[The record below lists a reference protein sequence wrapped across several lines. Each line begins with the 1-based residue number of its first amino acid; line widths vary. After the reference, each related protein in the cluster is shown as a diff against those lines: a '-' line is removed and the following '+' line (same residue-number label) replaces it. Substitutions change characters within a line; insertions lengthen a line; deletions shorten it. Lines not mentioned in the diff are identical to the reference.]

1 MSARAQ
7 TGAKLA
13 AEGIEAPPAG
23 AERPARPELGELLE
37 LTIERLAHGGE
48 GVARYGDSPLGEHG
62 GGYVVF
68 VSGGIPGD
76 RVRAQI
82 VKRKRS
88 YAHARAVEIVA
99 PSPERI
105 AETAAHPGV
114 AWQVLPYTRQLELKS
129 EQVDDA
135 LRRIGR
141 LEGYELEPIVPAVQQ
156 WRYRNKL
163 EYSFGERAQ
172 ARASERERGD
182 EGSGAGGNAGITSG
196 GGDARLGG
204 DADDRAGRG
213 DAGELVCGFHAPGGW
228 KRVEPIADCML
239 ASELGNRAR
248 EVALR
253 WAREQRL
260 KAWDR
265 RRESLTADEPLLRN
279 LVVREGRR
287 TGRLQVRLV
296 TADGELDAASL
307 AQALVAELGAE
318 RVSGVL
324 WTRSAAL
331 AETTMGGETE
341 LVWGEA
347 ELPERLRVGLRGGR
361 GDRPAGEGDPVV
373 ELERDE
379 GLDLRISAEAF
390 FQTNTE
396 MAEVLYGAAAEYAAL
411 EGWERV
417 YDLYCGIGTI
427 ALTLAPRAGEVWGI
441 ELVEPAVAD
450 AIAAARR
457 NEITNARF
465 FAGDART
472 ALPELVARAGKPDVV
487 VVDPPRAGLSQ
498 KVMRRVLDCSP
509 KRIVYVSCNP
519 TTLAPNAAQMVAAGW
534 RLTKVRPVDMFP
546 QTPHIECVALLER
559 GA

>member
-1 MSARAQ
+1 MNIGDFQPSARAQ

-13 AEGIEAPPAG
+13 AEGIEAQPAG
-23 AERPARPELGELLE
+23 AERPARPELGEQIE

-48 GVARYGDSPLGEHG
+48 GVARYGETPLGAPG

-68 VSGGIPGD
+68 VSGAIPGD
-76 RVRAQI
+76 RVRAEV

-105 AETAAHPGV
+105 AETASHPGV
-114 AWQVLPYTRQLELKS
+114 PWQVLPYERQLQIKS

-135 LRRIGR
+135 LRRIGG
-141 LEGYELEPIVPAVQQ
+141 LDGYELEPILPALQR

-163 EYSFGERAQ
+163 EYSFGVDE
-172 ARASERERGD
+172 
-182 EGSGAGGNAGITSG
+182 EGS
-196 GGDARLGG
+196 
-204 DADDRAGRG
+204 
-213 DAGELVCGFHAPGGW
+213 LVCGFHAPGGW

-248 EVALR
+248 EAALR
-253 WAREQRL
+253 WARTHSGTGEQGL

-265 RRESLTADEPLLRN
+265 RRESLEWESHPPEPLLRN

-287 TGRLQVRLV
+287 TGKLQVRLV
-296 TADGELDAASL
+296 TADPTLKGAPHRGGQASELDAASL
-307 AQALVAELGAE
+307 AEALVAKLGAE

-324 WTRSAAL
+324 WTRSSAL
-331 AETTMGGETE
+331 AETTLGGETE

-347 ELPERLRVGLRGGR
+347 ELPERLRVGARGGR
-361 GDRPAGEGDPVV
+361 DDRPAGESDPAALP
-373 ELERDE
+373 EHDE

-396 MAEVLYGAAAEYAAL
+396 MAELLYGIAAEYAAL
-411 EGWERV
+411 AGWERV

-450 AIAAARR
+450 AISAAKR

-465 FAGDART
+465 FAGDARL
-472 ALPELVARAGKPDVV
+472 ALPELVARAGRPDVV

-498 KVMRRVLDCSP
+498 KVVRRIIDAAP
-509 KRIVYVSCNP
+509 KRVVYVSCNP
-519 TTLAPNAAQMVAAGW
+519 TTLAPNAAQMVEAGW
-534 RLTKVRPVDMFP
+534 RLVKVRPVDMFP
-546 QTPHIECVALLER
+546 QTPHVECVALLER
-559 GA
+559 LTR